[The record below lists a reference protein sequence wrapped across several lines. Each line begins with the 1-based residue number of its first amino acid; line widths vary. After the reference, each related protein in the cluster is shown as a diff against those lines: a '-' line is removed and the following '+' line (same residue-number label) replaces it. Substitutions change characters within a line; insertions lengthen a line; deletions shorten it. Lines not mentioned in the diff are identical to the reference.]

1 MNLLFKGSQRCHV
14 GSGSGSLSTQAYS
27 DMLPVLW
34 TEYCSQV
41 QQTTDDVWKVL
52 SAYSLLI
59 FFVYGFSSELVG
71 KTQYVFENCY

>member
-1 MNLLFKGSQRCHV
+1 
-14 GSGSGSLSTQAYS
+14 
-27 DMLPVLW
+27 
-34 TEYCSQV
+34 V